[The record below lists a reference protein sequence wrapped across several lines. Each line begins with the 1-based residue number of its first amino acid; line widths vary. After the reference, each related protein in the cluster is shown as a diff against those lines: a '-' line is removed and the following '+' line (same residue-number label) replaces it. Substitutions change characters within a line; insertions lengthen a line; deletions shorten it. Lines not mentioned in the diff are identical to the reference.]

1 MSNNNHGGPRP
12 RSGRPRGP
20 HPEAAHR
27 QGRLILLSDAE
38 YAQARAWG
46 DGNASAG
53 VRAALSALGPPRLAL
68 APDPPAT

>member
-1 MSNNNHGGPRP
+1 MTNHGGRRA

-53 VRAALSALGPPRLAL
+53 VRAALAALGPPRLAL
-68 APDPPAT
+68 APPDPSTA

>member
-1 MSNNNHGGPRP
+1 MTNHGGPRP

-53 VRAALSALGPPRLAL
+53 VRAALAALGPPCLGP
-68 APDPPAT
+68 APPDSPAA